1 MEVGNCCTT
10 VQPTLLLGPKEG
22 GSKIVQK
29 SETNNNNL
37 NGYTYLKISTYLRNS
52 GPQSNEVH
60 ALTR

>member
-10 VQPTLLLGPKEG
+10 VQPNLLLDPEEG

-37 NGYTYLKISTYLRNS
+37 HGYTYLKISTYLRNT
-52 GPQSNEVH
+52 GP
-60 ALTR
+60 